1 MAALKVM
8 GNVLGLLQ
16 YSTEVFFDRQKK
28 SPATTGG
35 LTYAQINQWIKAR
48 NQARKE
54 KNWQEADRMRQ
65 ELKEDGILLEDLPG
79 GTEWNVK

>member
-1 MAALKVM
+1 
-8 GNVLGLLQ
+8 
-16 YSTEVFFDRQKK
+16 
-28 SPATTGG
+28 
-35 LTYAQINQWIKAR
+35 LTYAQVNQWIKAR